1 MKSEKFLQFN
11 GKTIYFQSF
20 DGQFWIA
27 IKPICEVLNVHYNRQ
42 LLTMKNDY
50 FFRDVYSLQDMH
62 DSKNRLQKMVS
73 LPEKYIYGW
82 IFSLQSKSEELR
94 KYKMECYEVLYNYFH
109 GAITGRKELLNKK
122 VELDIELSK
131 AENELLENPVYLK
144 IQDLKKKQNDIN
156 KGLRNNDD
164 LVIKEQRN
172 LFNYLQEN
180 N

>member
-1 MKSEKFLQFN
+1 
-11 GKTIYFQSF
+11 
-20 DGQFWIA
+20 
-27 IKPICEVLNVHYNRQ
+27 
-42 LLTMKNDY
+42 
-50 FFRDVYSLQDMH
+50 
-62 DSKNRLQKMVS
+62 
-73 LPEKYIYGW
+73 
-82 IFSLQSKSEELR
+82 
-94 KYKMECYEVLYNYFH
+94 MECYEVLYNYFH

-144 IQDLKKKQNDIN
+144 IQDLKKKQNEIN